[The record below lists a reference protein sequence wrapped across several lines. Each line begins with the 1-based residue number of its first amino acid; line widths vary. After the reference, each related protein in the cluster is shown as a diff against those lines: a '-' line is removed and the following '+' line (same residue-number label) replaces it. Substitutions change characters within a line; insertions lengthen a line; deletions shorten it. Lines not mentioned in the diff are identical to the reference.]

1 MRAFETKDLFPVAIG
16 SRLSIGFAWRAVI
29 AGEMLAGQ
37 AGLGNMIFAGQ
48 ELDNTA
54 QIILGMTMIGFT
66 WILLDHYLL
75 RPLEADTIERWGLVT
90 R

>member
-1 MRAFETKDLFPVAIG
+1 
-16 SRLSIGFAWRAVI
+16 
-29 AGEMLAGQ
+29 MLAGQ

-54 QIILGMTMIGFT
+54 QIILGMALIGFT
-66 WILLDHYLL
+66 WILLDHFLL
-75 RPLEADTIERWGLVT
+75 RPLETDTIERWGLVT